1 MRKYFIVIA
10 LLVVIGLVASLYL
23 IPGEEQMA
31 VMQQKDDEIRANA
44 GSGHTTSPEAHKSA
58 YEAGDRSDIT
68 VAGWAAALISEGR
81 GGEALPALESHL
93 QENPSH
99 IESRKQLALLYQAAG
114 RDADY
119 LAEIEKIVAQQPS
132 ESSLKMLADMY
143 NYTKQYDKQAET
155 LKKLIDMSGGNNPEY
170 YVDLAT
176 ILMLQDRKSDAAVA
190 LQDLRQRHPDYVSF
204 KLTRLTV
211 VNLVDTGES
220 DKAYTEASAWVSK
233 TPSSPKETADL
244 TNIINYG
251 GRPDLAL
258 QLVNLNRDQITQD
271 IDLFTAYIN
280 ASMNGGQR
288 DQAYA
293 VLDRVY
299 NEGKLPPALYRSYI
313 ELALERDENDKAL
326 AVVQKIENRYFSQD
340 EAINLV
346 ELARV
351 SNAPN
356 VMDALVK
363 AFDQAAYLTDKPALD
378 AIIAMIQRKADE
390 KAKVETALNAK
401 LNSNQRL
408 RLAQNCA
415 RYNNTDCFNRVV
427 AQFPA
432 YADMTP
438 RELDE
443 VVMLYI
449 SVDRQKEI
457 LPKVTDAA
465 KTSESDIVRF
475 AWVKLVTSMGEDNVV
490 KPWLTQHG
498 RNTSTGKLTELFFLA
513 NDRRHGATAAAI
525 AEVLYDREAT
535 PKHREYL
542 VSAYMRSGD
551 YRQALPHLRELRGTS
566 RSNEDN
572 YLAALTHLSRG
583 DAGYRK
589 ELSDYAIAQL
599 DSNEVSSERKLQ
611 LVYMLINS
619 GNKKLAMPYIN
630 QYAKNG
636 GQWRTLYNQVNA
648 VATKGSSTPG
658 KPALAD
664 MPRDYR
670 VALAADA
677 NTSEDT
683 KRMLAFSLIDDG
695 YRDDAVAIFE
705 QLAANKH
712 PESQEVKDLLYMWG
726 PRLNEQQIAWIS
738 SRAQASDGAS
748 RVKWG
753 EYISYYGDDYALMHY
768 VTSNPESLAQPTLRQ
783 KYFNAMATHG
793 SADSFDRGM
802 APWVNATNDPAALK
816 DYADVAQAY
825 GFSEAAV
832 RALKKIE
839 TLAPQDEKVLKDLGV
854 LTFSQ
859 SNYQD
864 SEKYLNQYMQ
874 THTATPQPQTVP
886 FEALFFKG
894 ELARRERRADEA
906 TAYYAQV
913 LNMGPS
919 VANTVQRQSM
929 YYSAQFHLGHHQA
942 GKDGFYGLLAQYPS
956 DKSLLADFMS
966 ILIEYKYYDEATA
979 VANRYDTSSA
989 QNQHSV
995 SPMSFESPDVENI
1008 ESFNNGSEL
1017 KINFSKPLP
1026 RDYSLPQGQQHSWV
1040 KEQTVGQNSVVVAA
1054 KEGYQLRFTPTSS
1067 TSVAIIPAVAQELTA
1082 QERMR
1087 QQQELRL
1094 QMLYARL
1101 ELETGQEQQALSRLN
1116 TLNTHYPNDA
1126 QLMGYTA
1133 NAENYTGNWSR
1144 ALSLLD
1150 QAHSI
1155 NPHNQDIA
1163 MLKRDIEKLHS
1174 QHVMIDHEWRRIGN
1188 SDEQITTLSAMGR
1201 LADNV
1206 EIGLNLQNNELDAS
1220 GLRRAYS
1227 GQIDDYEYSKQRG
1240 ELYAAYYF
1248 DDGGRLQ
1255 VSGYANNDAGGAGL
1269 SYAFN
1274 NPLGR
1279 TELLAEYQ
1287 RPYWDFV
1294 EAVAEDATRDRVG
1307 ARHVTNLTNKT
1318 TVAGEVSYNRYNIA
1332 LEDDVAQTALIRA
1345 NIVHQIR
1352 SEGPYLAVGYG
1363 FDGEYVTD
1371 KTYRPLAGS
1380 GGNKYSPFPMNS
1392 REIHYPHLIVE
1403 QDFSDS
1409 TRALF
1414 VGGYAYDRL
1423 GEHGPQGE
1431 IRLTHDITD
1440 DLEAQLRARYGL
1452 QTNDS
1457 DQNAMSVGGHI
1468 KYKF

>member
-1 MRKYFIVIA
+1 MRKYLIIIA
-10 LLVVIGLVASLYL
+10 LLVVVGIGASFYL
-23 IPGEEQMA
+23 IPGDEQMA
-31 VMQQKDDEIRANA
+31 VMQQKDDAIRAA
-44 GSGHTTSPEAHKSA
+44 GGSDGAPVDHVAA
-58 YEAGDRSDIT
+58 YDRGDRSDMT
-68 VAGWAAALISEGR
+68 MAGWAAAMIKEGR
-81 GGEALPALESHL
+81 GAEALPVLEKHVA
-93 QENPSH
+93 ENPAH

-114 RDADY
+114 RDEDY
-119 LAEIEKIVAQQPS
+119 LREIETIVEQQPS
-132 ESSLKMLADMY
+132 ESSLKMLSDMY

-155 LKKLIDMSGGNNPEY
+155 LQKLIDMSGGNNPEY

-176 ILMLQDRKSDAAVA
+176 ILMLQDRKADAATA

-220 DKAYTEASAWVSK
+220 DKAYSEASAWISK
-233 TPSSPKETADL
+233 EQSPKEIADL

-258 QLVNLNRDQITQD
+258 DLVNLNRDLITQD

-280 ASMNGGQR
+280 ASMNGGKR

-293 VLDRVY
+293 VLKRVY
-299 NEGKLPPALYRSYI
+299 EEGKLPPALYRPYI
-313 ELALERDENDKAL
+313 ELSLERGENAEAL
-326 AVVQKIENRYFSQD
+326 AVVQQIENRYFSQD

-346 ELARV
+346 ELART
-351 SNAPN
+351 SNADA
-356 VMDALVK
+356 VMNALIK
-363 AFDQAAYLTDKPALD
+363 AFDEPQYLSNKPALD
-378 AIIAMIQRKADE
+378 AIIAMIERKNDQD
-390 KAKVETALNAK
+390 AKIDVALNAS

-415 RYNNTDCFNRVV
+415 RYNKTDCFNRVV

-449 SVDRQKEI
+449 SVDRQKDI
-457 LPKVTDAA
+457 ITPVSDVAR
-465 KTSESDIVRF
+465 TSESEIVRF
-475 AWVKLVTSMGEDNVV
+475 AWVKLVTSMGQEEVV
-490 KPWLTQHG
+490 RPWLSQHG
-498 RNTSTGKLTELFFLA
+498 RNTSTGKLSELFFLA
-513 NDRRHGATAAAI
+513 NDRRHGATAAAV
-525 AEVLYDREAT
+525 AETLYDREASA
-535 PKHREYL
+535 KHREYL
-542 VSAYMRSGD
+542 VSAYIRAGE

-572 YLAALTHLSRG
+572 YLAALTQLSRG

-589 ELSDYAIAQL
+589 ELSDYAVAQL
-599 DSNEVSSERKLQ
+599 DSAEVSSERKLQ

-636 GQWRTLYNQVNA
+636 GQWRTLYNQVHA
-648 VATKGSSTPG
+648 VAGKSTPG
-658 KPALAD
+658 KPAVAD

-677 NTSEDT
+677 NTDDDT
-683 KRMLAFSLIDDG
+683 KRMLAFSLLDDG
-695 YRDDAVAIFE
+695 FRDDAVVIFE

-726 PRLNEQQIAWIS
+726 PRLNEQQIAWIAG
-738 SRAQASDGAS
+738 RAQSADGAS
-748 RVKWG
+748 RIKWG

-768 VTSNPESLAQPTLRQ
+768 VTANPEALSYAPLRQ
-783 KYFNAMATHG
+783 KYFNAMAKYG
-793 SADSFDRGM
+793 AANSFDSGM
-802 APWVNATNDPAALK
+802 RPWVNATNDPAALK
-816 DYADVAQAY
+816 DYATVAQAY
-825 GFSEAAV
+825 GFSNAAI
-832 RALKKIE
+832 RALKKVE
-839 TLAPQDEKVLKDLGV
+839 SLAPQNEEVLKNLGV
-854 LTFSQ
+854 LTYSE
-859 SNYQD
+859 SNYAD
-864 SEKYLNQYMQ
+864 SEKYLNKYMQ
-874 THTATPQPQTVP
+874 THTTAPAPETTP

-894 ELARRERRADEA
+894 ELARREQRADEA
-906 TAYYAQV
+906 TSYYTQV
-913 LNMGPS
+913 VNMGPS

-929 YYSAQFHLGHHQA
+929 YYSTQFHLGRHDQ
-942 GKDGFYGLLAQYPS
+942 GKRGFYGLLAEYPS

-979 VANRYDTSSA
+979 VANQYDSNSDHNRQRQAT
-989 QNQHSV
+989 
-995 SPMSFESPDVENI
+995 PMSIQSPDIQNI
-1008 ESFNNGSEL
+1008 ESYNNGREL
-1017 KINFSKPLP
+1017 KINYNQPLP
-1026 RDYSLPQGQQHSWV
+1026 KDFSLNDGQQHSWV
-1040 KEQTVGQNSVVVAA
+1040 ADQKVGQNSVVIAA
-1054 KEGYQLRFTPTSS
+1054 KEGYQLRFTPTSA
-1067 TSVAIIPAVAQELTA
+1067 TSMAIVPAVSQEITA
-1082 QERMR
+1082 EERMR

-1101 ELETGQEQQALSRLN
+1101 ELETGNEQQALSRLN
-1116 TLNTHYPNDA
+1116 TLNQHYPQDA

-1150 QAHSI
+1150 QAHGL
-1155 NPHNQDIA
+1155 NPHNQDI
-1163 MLKRDIEKLHS
+1163 MLLKRDIEKLHA
-1174 QHVMIDHEWRRIGN
+1174 QHFMIDHEWRRIGN
-1188 SDEQITTLSAMGR
+1188 SDEQITTVGGMAR
-1201 LADNV
+1201 IADNV
-1206 EIGLNLQNNELDAS
+1206 EIGANIQNNELDAS

-1255 VSGYANNDAGGAGL
+1255 GSLFANNDAGGAGMY
-1269 SYAFN
+1269 YAFN
-1274 NPLGR
+1274 TPLGR
-1279 TELLAEYQ
+1279 TELLGEYQ

-1307 ARHVTNLTNKT
+1307 ARHVTNITNKT
-1318 TVAGEVSYNRYNIA
+1318 TMAGEVSYNRYNIA
-1332 LEDDVAQTALIRA
+1332 LEDDVAQTALIRV
-1345 NIVHQIR
+1345 NLVHQIQ
-1352 SEGPYLAVGYG
+1352 SEGPYFAVGYG

-1371 KTYRPLAGS
+1371 KTYRTQTIGGS
-1380 GGNKYSPFPMNS
+1380 DRYSPFPMNS
-1392 REIHYPHLIVE
+1392 REIHFPHVILE
-1403 QDFSDS
+1403 EEFTDS
-1409 TRALF
+1409 TRALL

-1431 IRLTHDITD
+1431 VRLTQDITD
-1440 DLEAQLRARYGL
+1440 ELEAQLRARYGL

-1457 DQNAMSVGGHI
+1457 DQNAMSVGGHL